1 MANKPSPPTRGFE
14 KETIIFF
21 IKKKNRTADQG
32 AAEVPDFIEKCLKD
46 KLHTDT
52 QRETHTGTYFGKN
65 TITTKMIST
74 NGKLQRL
81 MVAVMF

>member
-14 KETIIFF
+14 KETILFF
-21 IKKKNRTADQG
+21 FFPFLFKKKNRTADQG

-52 QRETHTGTYFGKN
+52 QRETHTGTYFCKN
-65 TITTKMIST
+65 TK
-74 NGKLQRL
+74 
-81 MVAVMF
+81 